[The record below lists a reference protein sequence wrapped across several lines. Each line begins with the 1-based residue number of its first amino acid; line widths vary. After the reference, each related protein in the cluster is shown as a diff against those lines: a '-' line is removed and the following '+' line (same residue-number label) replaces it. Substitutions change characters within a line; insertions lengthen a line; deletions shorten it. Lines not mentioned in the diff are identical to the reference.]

1 MKRRAFL
8 GTLASGLLA
17 APLAAET
24 QQAGKVRPYR
34 VGVLHPA
41 FGETTPALT
50 GLRAGL
56 KAAAMEE
63 GRDVVFEIRFT
74 RGEVRKEGDPS
85 TGPSGG
91 NGPRCI
97 LNLPAHGARVL
108 FVEPPVSW

>member
-1 MKRRAFL
+1 
-8 GTLASGLLA
+8 
-17 APLAAET
+17 
-24 QQAGKVRPYR
+24 
-34 VGVLHPA
+34 VLHPA

-91 NGPRCI
+91 NGPRF
-97 LNLPAHGARVL
+97 PAHGAGVL